1 MRCKSTFCVRT
12 TPGSVH
18 HSSCTKAHNTT
29 PPNLESIQTVDD
41 FTANHHHNTSSSGHR
56 ISCTPVCS
64 SSNSTTPN
72 PTCQEMLAL
81 QTPPESR
88 DPRAQE
94 SESKEEIFPGVIKY
108 RLGPLLKSPLHLQR
122 PCYPH
127 KPGSQYKPP
136 WRPFRST
143 RGEYSKPWQ
152 TEPVTYPGEETSHSG
167 NYYVATT
174 HQISFQNPPLGQLI
188 TPIHIQGRKI
198 APREQP
204 GNMECI
210 NQYQRD
216 SQAHECSQVLQH
228 DPDKNKCL
236 NLPPPKTLVGVQAK
250 SLSSTLRAL
259 KAKFQT
265 ETTSKQSFKDGG
277 TQPQVCSEDPHN
289 RGYKNFLGMGS
300 QVPDED
306 QTTTRTTYLP
316 LFSQRVNLC
325 KPKVVSI
332 KRKAKRPPLLN
343 KGKH

>member
-12 TPGSVH
+12 TPGSVNRH

-88 DPRAQE
+88 DPRA
-94 SESKEEIFPGVIKY
+94 
-108 RLGPLLKSPLHLQR
+108 
-122 PCYPH
+122 
-127 KPGSQYKPP
+127 
-136 WRPFRST
+136 
-143 RGEYSKPWQ
+143 
-152 TEPVTYPGEETSHSG
+152 
-167 NYYVATT
+167 
-174 HQISFQNPPLGQLI
+174 
-188 TPIHIQGRKI
+188 QGRKI

>member
-12 TPGSVH
+12 TPGSVNRH

-167 NYYVATT
+167 
-174 HQISFQNPPLGQLI
+174 
-188 TPIHIQGRKI
+188 
-198 APREQP
+198 
-204 GNMECI
+204 
-210 NQYQRD
+210 
-216 SQAHECSQVLQH
+216 
-228 DPDKNKCL
+228 
-236 NLPPPKTLVGVQAK
+236 VQAK